1 MQRRLTVLI
10 AVVVTALVFLP
21 PASAAFISGYRAKQ
35 FVREIAALGPRTAGS
50 LNEIRVAKR
59 VRAKFEAWGYNVE
72 IQTFTL
78 PNGDVSRNV
87 VGRTT
92 GTFRAIVVAHMDGVH
107 HTQAANDNGSGVGGM
122 LEIARVLAAQPGVL
136 VAALGAEE
144 RMVTG
149 SRYHLGSF
157 RLVHSLTVAEKQSV
171 RFAMSLDMIG
181 VGPTLNIRGLE
192 TTPNRSARIAL
203 ARARALGYK
212 ATYLRDT
219 GQSDHDDLT
228 RAGVPAAWIEW
239 RWDPCW
245 HQPCDR
251 WPRLDP
257 VKLRRAARVVLAGA
271 RSVLPT

>member
-1 MQRRLTVLI
+1 MQRRLIVI
-10 AVVVTALVFLP
+10 VAVVLAALVLLP
-21 PASAAFISGYRAKQ
+21 TASAEFISGYRAKT
-35 FVREIAALGPRTAGS
+35 FVREIAELGPRPAGS
-50 LNEIRVAKR
+50 LNEIRVAKK
-59 VRAKFEAWGYNVE
+59 VRAQFAAWGYDVE

-92 GTFRAIVVAHMDGVH
+92 GPIRAVMVAHMDGVH
-107 HTQAANDNGSGVGGM
+107 HTQAANDNGSGVAGVM
-122 LEIARVLAAQPGVL
+122 EIARVLQGEPGVL

-157 RLVHSLTVAEKQSV
+157 RLARSMTAAEKQAV
-171 RFAMSLDMIG
+171 QFAMSLDMIG

-192 TTPNRSARIAL
+192 ATPNRSARIAL
-203 ARARALGYK
+203 ASARALGYK

-239 RWDPCW
+239 RWDTCW

-271 RSVLPT
+271 RTVLP